1 MSRSTV
7 EQARPAGAEAQQ
19 RLRERLAEIQ
29 AMPVRELQDLYY
41 DLHGRATR
49 ARNRP
54 WLIKR
59 LSYRTQELMTGL
71 SLSAEAEQRIAD
83 LGEGEPVRLRDPGDA
98 PPLPEPQVEPRDPRL
113 PPAGTIIRRAHQG
126 EVHEVHVLADG
137 FEYEGRHYTSLST
150 IAREVT
156 GTTWNGFLWAGL
168 VKRKKRKRASAGEA
182 E

>member
-1 MSRSTV
+1 MSRSNV

-29 AMPVRELQDLYY
+29 AMPVSELQDLYY

-59 LSYRTQELMTGL
+59 LSYKTQELVTGL
-71 SLSAEAEQRIAD
+71 TLSAEAEQRIAD
-83 LGEGEPVRLRDPGDA
+83 LGEDEPVRLRDPSDA
-98 PPLPEPQVEPRDPRL
+98 PLPEPASKKRDPRL

-156 GTTWNGFLWAGL
+156 GTSWNGFLWAGL

>member
-1 MSRSTV
+1 MSETPDPPASSLQSPVCLRS
-7 EQARPAGAEAQQ
+7 
-19 RLRERLAEIQ
+19 RLAEIQ
-29 AMPVRELQDLYY
+29 AMPVSELQDLYY

-59 LSYRTQELMTGL
+59 LSYKTQELVTGL
-71 SLSAEAEQRIAD
+71 TLTAEAERRIAD
-83 LGEGEPVRLRDPGDA
+83 LGEDEPVRLRDPGDA

-126 EVHEVHVLADG
+126 AVHEIHVLANG

-156 GTTWNGFLWAGL
+156 GTSWNGFLWAGL

>member
-1 MSRSTV
+1 MRPRLVSLGLSRNRPPS
-7 EQARPAGAEAQQ
+7 ASPAGV
-19 RLRERLAEIQ
+19 LSYL
-29 AMPVRELQDLYY
+29 PCC

-83 LGEGEPVRLRDPGDA
+83 LGEDEPVRLREEEDP
-98 PPLPEPQVEPRDPRL
+98 PPLPEPAAKPRDPRL
-113 PPAGTIIRRAHQG
+113 PPVGTIIRRARKG
-126 EVHEVHVLADG
+126 EVHEITVLDDG
-137 FEYEGRHYTSLST
+137 FECEGRHYTSLST

-156 GTTWNGFLWAGL
+156 GTSWNGFLGAGL
-168 VKRKKRKRASAGEA
+168 TKRKKRKRGDAGEDG
-182 E
+182 